1 MQVDAASEENDN
13 VEVETNHVVDSTT
26 LVSLLLLGHFMLVLQ
41 VSLNSQNSLFV
52 RNIFDNILLQDVEVY
67 ASTYKG
73 LARLSRLMYVADHC
87 PPLRVETLR
96 MALQHVMSSYNTS
109 MYQQIHKKL
118 QEAITR

>member
-41 VSLNSQNSLFV
+41 VILSSQNSLFV